1 MRRLSVTASQDRL
14 NSQGKSAIKDFVG
27 DVASVETG
35 IEETLDRQLKMG
47 QDNAVFSAAVQ
58 RFHDAVKA
66 SRDSARS
73 YRDAIGGD
81 SEGANALVE
90 KGTGALGALT
100 GMIQKLRPEGL
111 TKAMRDDYVLF
122 NTAAIAYTT
131 LHTTAMA
138 LGDTETE
145 ALAAQGLRTY
155 AKLVQD
161 INNIIP
167 DLVVNEL
174 QNDNHVIFNPMAADQ
189 CRQEIDRIWKATS

>member
-1 MRRLSVTASQDRL
+1 MTASQDRL
-14 NSQGKSAIKDFVG
+14 NSQGKSTIKDFVG
-27 DVASVETG
+27 DVVSVETG

-66 SRDSARS
+66 SRDAARS

-161 INNIIP
+161 INNIVP

-174 QNDNHVIFNPMAADQ
+174 QNDNHVIVNPMAADQ

>member
-1 MRRLSVTASQDRL
+1 MTASQDRL
-14 NSQGKSAIKDFVG
+14 NSQGKSTIKDFVG
-27 DVASVETG
+27 DVVSVETG

-66 SRDSARS
+66 SRDAARS
-73 YRDAIGGD
+73 YRDSLGGD
-81 SEGANALVE
+81 TEGANTLVE

-155 AKLVQD
+155 AKLVQE

-167 DLVVNEL
+167 ELVVAEL
-174 QNDNHVIFNPMAADQ
+174 RNDNHVIANPMAADQ
-189 CRQEIDRIWKATS
+189 CRQEVDRIWKSTS